1 MTDDR
6 RTQTRDDESARDL
19 SRRDFVALSV
29 AAALATATN
38 TFAQTMPVAEKAV
51 EIKTPDGTAEAMFI
65 HPTTGTHPG
74 VLVWPDAF
82 GLRPAMRDIGA
93 RIAAEGY
100 AVLVPNPFYRS
111 AKATVNAPLFDA
123 SFDFGNQND
132 MAKLKQVMGS
142 IQASGAAERDAAA
155 YIAFL
160 DAQSQVNK
168 ARKVGTQG
176 YCMGGALVVRTAASL
191 PIASAPGRR
200 STVVDSS
207 PTHPTAL
214 IVWRRRSKRGCI
226 SGSQPTTTAVSR
238 VRRTI

>member
-1 MTDDR
+1 M
-6 RTQTRDDESARDL
+6 
-19 SRRDFVALSV
+19 
-29 AAALATATN
+29 TATN

-51 EIKTPDGTAEAMFI
+51 EIKTPDGTAKAMFI

-111 AKATVNAPLFDA
+111 AMATVDAPL
-123 SFDFGNQND
+123 STLLYFGQPERHGQAEAGQDRSRPLKRQN
-132 MAKLKQVMGS
+132 
-142 IQASGAAERDAAA
+142 DAAA
-155 YIAFL
+155 YIAFF
-160 DAQSQVNK
+160 DASPRSTRRGRSD
-168 ARKVGTQG
+168 AR
-176 YCMGGALVVRTAASL
+176 ATAWGERRGQDPASL
-191 PIASAPGRR
+191 PDRVGAGASFHGGGR
-200 STVVDSS
+200 

-214 IVWRRRSKRGCI
+214 IVGRRRSKRGCI

-238 VRRTI
+238 VRRTS

>member
-93 RIAAEGY
+93 HIAAEGY

-142 IQASGAAERDAAA
+142 IKASGAAERDAAA
-155 YIAFL
+155 YIAF
-160 DAQSQVNK
+160 
-168 ARKVGTQG
+168 
-176 YCMGGALVVRTAASL
+176 
-191 PIASAPGRR
+191 
-200 STVVDSS
+200 
-207 PTHPTAL
+207 
-214 IVWRRRSKRGCI
+214 
-226 SGSQPTTTAVSR
+226 
-238 VRRTI
+238 

>member
-6 RTQTRDDESARDL
+6 RTQTCDDESARDL

-29 AAALATATN
+29 AAGLATARTPPRRRCRSPRRPLRSRH
-38 TFAQTMPVAEKAV
+38 QTARPRRCSLTRRPEHIPACSRGRTRLACVPRYAASAPASPPRVTRCWSRTRSSIGQGHRQRAAV
-51 EIKTPDGTAEAMFI
+51 RGLLRLWQSERHGQAEAGHGI
-65 HPTTGTHPG
+65 DPG
-74 VLVWPDAF
+74 LWSGRTRRGGLLAF
-82 GLRPAMRDIGA
+82 
-93 RIAAEGY
+93 
-100 AVLVPNPFYRS
+100 F
-111 AKATVNAPLFDA
+111 
-123 SFDFGNQND
+123 
-132 MAKLKQVMGS
+132 
-142 IQASGAAERDAAA
+142 
-155 YIAFL
+155 

-191 PIASAPGRR
+191 PIVSAPGHR
-200 STVVDSS
+200 STVVNSS

-238 VRRTI
+238 MRRTS

>member
-1 MTDDR
+1 MTDDS
-6 RTQTRDDESARDL
+6 RTQTRDDKL
-19 SRRDFVALSV
+19 
-29 AAALATATN
+29 
-38 TFAQTMPVAEKAV
+38 AQTMPVAEKAV

-142 IQASGAAERDAAA
+142 IKASGAAERDAAA

-176 YCMGGALVVRTAASL
+176 YCMAERSWSGPQRRC

-226 SGSQPTTTAVSR
+226 SGSRPTTTAMSR
-238 VRRTI
+238 MRRTS